1 MNGVVGDP
9 QDVEANG
16 VGDKIRDGLHLELG
30 YDIEHN
36 SNSYLMEFR
45 FIPVGA
51 ELEAFIGLIE
61 DPELRA
67 TLRNFVYQKT
77 QIVYTKQYIDRQ
89 ILEDV
94 MPQLVPM
101 IIRDFNERQLD
112 AMMDHLR
119 EIFKPK
125 VEAFLNEKD
134 H

>member
-9 QDVEANG
+9 QDTEVNG
-16 VGDKIRDGLHLELG
+16 VGDKVRDGLHLELG
-30 YDIEHN
+30 YDIEYN

-51 ELEAFIGLIE
+51 ELDAFIGLIE

-101 IIRDFNERQLD
+101 IVRDMNAMQLD
-112 AMMDHLR
+112 AMMDHLG